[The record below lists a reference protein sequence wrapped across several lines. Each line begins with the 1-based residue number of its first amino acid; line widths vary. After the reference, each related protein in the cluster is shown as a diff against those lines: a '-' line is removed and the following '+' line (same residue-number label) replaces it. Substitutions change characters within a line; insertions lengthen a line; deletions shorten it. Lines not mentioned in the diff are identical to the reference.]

1 MAEPKVI
8 VPLCRYDE
16 LIDIETRSHV
26 LISRLDAEQ
35 EITAKDIYLIFGYE
49 KVYKT
54 LKENEEK
61 EYQKLLKEI
70 EKKCQE
76 SKSATGNTETEKESV
91 AQT

>member
-26 LISRLDAEQ
+26 LISRLDAGQ

-61 EYQKLLKEI
+61 EYQKFLKEI
-70 EKKCQE
+70 EKTCRDTELQTKN
-76 SKSATGNTETEKESV
+76 TGKKKESV